1 MWVRHV
7 VVPGVTDG
15 ESHLERLAQY
25 VRTLPNVQRVEL
37 LPYHLLGVNKYAA
50 LGLPYPLA
58 GVPAMDRARCEA
70 FQDKYFGGFVK

>member
-1 MWVRHV
+1 M
-7 VVPGVTDG
+7 
-15 ESHLERLAQY
+15 
-25 VRTLPNVQRVEL
+25 QRVEL